1 MLMEAF
7 LWVEK
12 QAMQLEGGGDNQPWF
27 GRSSGTEKQNAGGT
41 QACTGHCQAIGC
53 KELPRRFFAGQ
64 RQESGL
70 DNPG

>member
-27 GRSSGTEKQNAGGT
+27 GRLSGTEKQCT

-64 RQESGL
+64 RQKSGL